1 MFLCSRGGGGGV
13 AWMGVVGDL
22 HRTAAAVYTHGS
34 VIGGAAVYWF
44 IGSPA
49 GLGGRVN
56 GAV

>member
-1 MFLCSRGGGGGV
+1 
-13 AWMGVVGDL
+13 MGVVGGL